1 MYVDG
6 RTASIAINGKNL
18 GMLGE
23 IDGKVLENFKLR
35 TLVAGFEIKL
45 SELVL

>member
-6 RTASIAINGKNL
+6 RTASVVVNGKKL

-23 IDGKVLENFKLR
+23 IDSKVLENFKLR
-35 TLVAGFEIKL
+35 TSVAGFEIKL
-45 SELVL
+45 SGLVL

>member
-6 RTASIAINGKNL
+6 RTASIAVSGKKL

-23 IDGKVLENFKLR
+23 IDGKVLDSFKLR
-35 TLVAGFEIKL
+35 TPVAGFEIKL
-45 SELVL
+45 SGLVL